1 MPHGSLLLQEALI
14 PLLSRNVGFG
24 MGLEFREGTHVL
36 PLPGSGKAA
45 AAGEDGAPRV
55 RAGMVFNVCL
65 GVAGLT
71 NADASDPKAK
81 NYALQVMVGASMTPW
96 PAIWPTV
103 LAHELR
109 WMCTSLCMRP
119 SVMQVADTIVVVDG
133 DRPNEVAT
141 QSAPKNFDKVTYTI
155 QVSYSFRREFGM
167 VFLVCL
173 RQIGVL
179 MKCTH
184 VVH

>member
-1 MPHGSLLLQEALI
+1 MQVLYEMCEVWSPVGMPESCFQNLIYCPQEALI

-55 RAGMVFNVCL
+55 RAGMVFNVCV

-81 NYALQVMVGASMTPW
+81 NYALQVRAASGTIRGQYPNLLW
-96 PAIWPTV
+96 PHTRA
-103 LAHELR
+103 LR
-109 WMCTSLCMRP
+109 
-119 SVMQVADTIVVVDG
+119 
-133 DRPNEVAT
+133 
-141 QSAPKNFDKVTYTI
+141 
-155 QVSYSFRREFGM
+155 
-167 VFLVCL
+167 
-173 RQIGVL
+173 
-179 MKCTH
+179 
-184 VVH
+184 